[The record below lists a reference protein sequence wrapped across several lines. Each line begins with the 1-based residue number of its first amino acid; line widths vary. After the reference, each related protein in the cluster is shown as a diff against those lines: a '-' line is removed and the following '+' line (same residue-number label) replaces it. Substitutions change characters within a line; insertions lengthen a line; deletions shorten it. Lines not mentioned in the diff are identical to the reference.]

1 MKRKLNTG
9 VFFGFL
15 LFMSFLFFV
24 LSFLLDG
31 VGNVILLSVSFFFGA
46 LVPIVDFLKNKETY
60 KRINPLLYALAS
72 LFAFIINYY
81 EGLLLLLIYCI
92 GIFVKEFTVRTK
104 IRAEHLLQ
112 QMKKRKYHL
121 DIMGTREQIDAKDI
135 REKDIL
141 ELLSGEV
148 VPVDGTILSGEATI
162 TTSAIDGITNIITA
176 HAGDFILAGS
186 SVLSGSLI
194 VRAESDFETSTTYQT
209 IEYKKKMYGTIT
221 AHEKII
227 LKLIDVIS
235 VIVGAISVIA
245 FIIASVVQKNI
256 EIALYGVVWT
266 SLICCSDLVRSV
278 LHNAYVNASMRCSNN
293 GIVVKN
299 KELVE
304 KSLFIKNLL
313 FRKQGVLTTRKPVI
327 HKILPIEGVSEAE
340 LMQYAAYAHCKAT
353 HQLSQEIVSSC
364 TKKIK
369 PEEIT
374 YFMESD
380 ENGAMVQLSNGL
392 EIITGSAG
400 VLEKYDIVSGIIS
413 EESVLCVA
421 VNNTFVGH
429 IVFKYELKED
439 IRQCVESLK
448 YAGAKNLSV
457 ITRDSE
463 RVAKQIAART
473 GIKGYIC
480 ELDSKGI
487 EDTVNRFG
495 KNTVYVGFGKGD
507 SYDFNDECVK
517 LMFGGFYYDTDRT
530 DGLFLS
536 DSFGCVLKY
545 FNIIKDARKLV
556 TQNLILYAATMG
568 SILGFISSNI
578 GAVAG
583 GGFVIILSI
592 ALNQLN
598 TLRFYKKI

>member
-1 MKRKLNTG
+1 MKRKVNTG

-15 LFMSFLFFV
+15 LFMSLLFFV

-31 VGNVILLSVSFFFGA
+31 VGNAILLSVSFFFG
-46 LVPIVDFLKNKETY
+46 LLIPIVDYLKNKETY

-72 LFAFIINYY
+72 LFAFIINFY
-81 EGLLLLLIYCI
+81 EGLLLLLIYCV

-104 IRAEHLLQ
+104 IRAEHLLK

-121 DIMGTREQIDAKDI
+121 DIMGVREQIDAKDI
-135 REKDIL
+135 KKKDIL
-141 ELLSGEV
+141 ELLSGEI
-148 VPVDGTILSGEATI
+148 VPVDGVVLSGEATI

-176 HAGDFILAGS
+176 HAGDYILAGT

-194 VRAESDFETSTTYQT
+194 VRAESDFKSSTTHRT
-209 IEYKKKMYGTIT
+209 IEYKKKMYDTIT
-221 AHEKII
+221 VHEKII
-227 LKLIDVIS
+227 LKLIDFAS
-235 VIVGAISVIA
+235 LIVGGISIISFV
-245 FIIASVVQKNI
+245 IASVVKKNV
-256 EIALYGVVWT
+256 EVALYGVVWT
-266 SLICCSDLVRSV
+266 SLICCSDLVRGA

-293 GIVVKN
+293 GIIVKN

-327 HKILPIEGVSEAE
+327 HKIVPIDGVTKAE
-340 LMQYAAYAHCKAT
+340 FMRYAAYAHCKAN
-353 HQLSQEIVSSC
+353 HPMSAEIVSNC

-429 IVFKYELKED
+429 IVFKYDLKED

-457 ITRDSE
+457 ITKDSE
-463 RVAKQIAART
+463 RVAKQIAAKT

-507 SYDFNDECVK
+507 SYQFNSECVK
-517 LMFGGFYYDTDRT
+517 LMFGGFSYDSKTT

-556 TQNLILYAATMG
+556 TQNLLLYAATMG
-568 SILGFISSNI
+568 SILGFISSNVT
-578 GAVAG
+578 AVAG

>member
-15 LFMSFLFFV
+15 LFVSFLFFV

-31 VGNVILLSVSFFFGA
+31 VGNVILLSFSFFFGV
-46 LVPIVDFLKNKETY
+46 LVPVVDFLKNKETY
-60 KRINPLLYALAS
+60 NRVNPLLYALAS

-92 GIFVKEFTVRTK
+92 GIFIKEFTVRTK

-141 ELLSGEV
+141 ELLSGEI
-148 VPVDGTILSGEATI
+148 VPVDGVVLSGEATI
-162 TTSAIDGITNIITA
+162 TTSAIDGITNIIPA
-176 HAGDFILAGS
+176 RAGDFILAGS

-227 LKLIDVIS
+227 LRLIDLVS
-235 VIVGAISVIA
+235 LVVSAISIIA
-245 FIIASVVQKNI
+245 FIIASFVQKNA

-266 SLICCSDLVRSV
+266 CLICCSDLVRGV

-327 HKILPIEGVSEAE
+327 HKILPVEGVTESE

-353 HQLSQEIVSSC
+353 HQLSQEIVSNC

-463 RVAKQIAART
+463 RVAKQIAAKT

-495 KNTVYVGFGKGD
+495 ENTVYVGFGKGD
-507 SYDFNDECVK
+507 SYDFNPECVK
-517 LMFGGFYYDTDRT
+517 LMFGGFYYDSDRT

-583 GGFVIILSI
+583 GGLVIILGI